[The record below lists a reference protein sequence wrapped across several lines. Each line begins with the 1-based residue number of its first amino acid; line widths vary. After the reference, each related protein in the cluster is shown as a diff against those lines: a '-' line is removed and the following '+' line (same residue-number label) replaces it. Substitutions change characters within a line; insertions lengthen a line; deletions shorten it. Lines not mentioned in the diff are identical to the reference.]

1 MLTNSG
7 RRGLALAL
15 LCFSVCVIVMDG
27 TIVNVALPT
36 LLRELGGGTTIRQ
49 LQWIVDAY
57 ILVFAGLL
65 IAAGSLGDR
74 FCRRRALLFGLV
86 LFSIFSALAGLSR
99 DASTLIFWRA
109 MMGIGAA
116 LIFPATLAIIV
127 NLFSGPRERDGAV
140 GAWAA
145 MSGLGV
151 AIGPA
156 AGGFILEH
164 TTWGWVF
171 FINVPLCLLV
181 ALGVVFWVPPSRDP
195 TAQKVDGIGT
205 ILSMLAVG
213 GLTYAIIEAPEM
225 GWLHGQTLAV
235 AAGAL
240 VFALA
245 FVAWES
251 RCRTPMI
258 DLALFRRR
266 TFAGGSYGIAMAFFG
281 LFGFVFLVSQ
291 YFQLVHGYGAFE
303 SGLRTLPFALF
314 TGITAPLAPYAAR
327 KVGGRWVISTGLAL
341 MSLACALT
349 SSNDANTAYSTIVWQ
364 MLPLGMGLGLVNAT
378 GTDTIMEG
386 LPKEKA
392 GIGSAVNDTARE
404 LGGTLGVA
412 AMGSLFSSL
421 YSKTVAAE
429 LGPLPLSAEALKLCQ
444 GSVIAGAKVAQEAG
458 EKIFPE
464 AEIVIRAA
472 LAKGF
477 LDGFH
482 AAAWLGAGFL
492 AAGAI
497 GCFLILRQKLPRVL
511 QDHHGQT

>member
-1 MLTNSG
+1 
-7 RRGLALAL
+7 
-15 LCFSVCVIVMDG
+15 MDG

-74 FCRRRALLFGLV
+74 FCRRRILLLGLV
-86 LFSIFSALAGLSR
+86 LFSMFSALAGLSR
-99 DASTLIFWRA
+99 QASTLIFWRA

-127 NLFSGPRERDGAV
+127 NLFPGPRERDGAV

-156 AGGFILEH
+156 TGGFILEH

-171 FINVPLCLLV
+171 FINVPLCLLIAV
-181 ALGVVFWVPPSRDP
+181 GVTLWVPPSRDP
-195 TAQKVDGIGT
+195 TARKVDAIGT
-205 ILSMLAVG
+205 VLSMLSVG
-213 GLTYAIIEAPEM
+213 GLTYAIIEAPEV
-225 GWLHGQTLAV
+225 GWLHGQTLVV
-235 AAGAL
+235 AAGAIG
-240 VFALA
+240 FALI

-251 RCRTPMI
+251 VCPAPMVE
-258 DLALFRRR
+258 LSLFRRR
-266 TFAGGSYGIAMAFFG
+266 TFAGGSYGIAIAFFG
-281 LFGFVFLVSQ
+281 LFGFVFLVAQ

-314 TGITAPLAPYAAR
+314 TGITAPLAPLAAR
-327 KVGGRWVISTGLAL
+327 RIGARWVISIGLTL

-349 SSNDANTAYSTIVWQ
+349 SSNDASTPYGLIVWQ

-412 AMGSLFSSL
+412 AMGSLFASL
-421 YSKTVAAE
+421 YSRTVAAD
-429 LGPLPLSAEALKLCQ
+429 LAQLPLSAEALKLCQ
-444 GSVIAGAKVAQEAG
+444 GSVIAGAKVAREAG
-458 EKIFPE
+458 DLMGSE
-464 AEIVIRAA
+464 AEAIIRAA
-472 LAKGF
+472 ITRGF

-497 GCFLILRQKLPRVL
+497 GCVWILEGKNRRAEVDKK
-511 QDHHGQT
+511 H